1 MISYLEGVVFEKDPD
16 SLIIMVGGIGL
27 KVFVTQSCLV
37 RVKPGQKILL
47 HTHLV
52 VREDL
57 LALYGFETQEEVRYF
72 SLLMGVSG
80 IGPRLALGILSSAGV
95 DTIRRSVVQ
104 EQPDF
109 LSRVPGVGKKTA
121 QKIILYLQGKITGSG
136 DETEY
141 SEFRAAD
148 FEVVEALTALGYSI
162 VQAQAAVQ
170 ALPKDIPDSVEEK
183 LRVALQSLG

>member
-27 KVFVTQSCLV
+27 KVFVAQSCLV
-37 RVKPGQKILL
+37 RVEPGEKVLL
-47 HTHLV
+47 RTHLV

-136 DETEY
+136 DGTEY

-170 ALPKDIPDSVEEK
+170 ALPKDIPDNVEEK

>member
-37 RVKPGQKILL
+37 RVEPGQKILL

>member
-37 RVKPGQKILL
+37 RVEPGQKILL

-80 IGPRLALGILSSAGV
+80 IGPRLALGIVSSAGV

-136 DETEY
+136 DGTEY

>member
-1 MISYLEGVVFEKDPD
+1 MISYLEGVIFEKNPD

-27 KVFVTQSCLV
+27 KVFVTQSCLI
-37 RVKPGQKILL
+37 RVEPGQKISLR
-47 HTHLV
+47 THLV

-57 LALYGFETQEEVRYF
+57 LALYGFETQEDVRYF

-121 QKIILYLQGKITGSG
+121 QKIILYLQGKISGSG
-136 DETEY
+136 DGTDY
-141 SEFRAAD
+141 SEFQAAD

-170 ALPKDIPDSVEEK
+170 ALPKDTPNSIEEK

>member
-1 MISYLEGVVFEKDPD
+1 MISYLEGVIFEKDPD

-27 KVFVTQSCLV
+27 KVFVTQSCLI
-37 RVKPGQKILL
+37 RVEPGQKISLR
-47 HTHLV
+47 THLV

-57 LALYGFETQEEVRYF
+57 LALYGFETQEDVRYF

-121 QKIILYLQGKITGSG
+121 K
-136 DETEY
+136 
-141 SEFRAAD
+141 R
-148 FEVVEALTALGYSI
+148 
-162 VQAQAAVQ
+162 
-170 ALPKDIPDSVEEK
+170 
-183 LRVALQSLG
+183 